1 MLDEKIESPQ
11 YTIEIDTGGTFTD
24 GYVTADGQ
32 VIVAKA
38 DTTPFDLSVGVLE
51 CLNHAAQQLGLSRA
65 EMLRDTAI
73 LRLSTTVGTNT
84 LINRDGPTIG
94 LIVDP
99 DNSEIVDELAEG
111 LPFDRELAVV
121 LEDVEELDVD
131 NVQTRV
137 RNLLERGARVL
148 VIALSGGDSLVEREQ
163 HVRSLIAE
171 SYPRHY
177 LGAVPV
183 LPSHQITPLA
193 DDRLRIQSAVLSAYL
208 HPVMSRFLYRVEDA
222 LRADGFS
229 RPLLIA
235 NANGG
240 VSRVAKTSAL
250 RTWGSGPA
258 GGVTATATMSKEL
271 NVPVAVGYDV
281 GGTSTDITVIL
292 DGNSTY
298 EVQPS
303 IEGIEVAMPALALIS
318 AAVGGGS
325 IARVV
330 DGVLRLGPDSAGSQ
344 PGPACFGMGGTMPT
358 VTDAACHLGLFD
370 ANNFLG
376 GRKTLDPEAATT
388 ALEPL
393 ARELSKDI
401 DEVANEI
408 LGLAGQIIADAISV
422 ELQQRGLAMED
433 AVIFAT
439 GGAGGILAAEVHRA
453 SGVKESM
460 SFPVS
465 SVFSAF
471 GLSRLPVTHTYDVA
485 TDSTDLEEELDAV
498 VERAKMD
505 MQAEG
510 FPVEKIQLT
519 AEAEVVTEDGTV
531 EVKSYP
537 SVDVSQFDSDARL
550 IRVRTLSESVQASL
564 PRAGS
569 QQVTP
574 DTHRHIRWPGDRS
587 TTLTPVFSWGDLAEG
602 SVVTGPAVLETKETT
617 MVAPPGFE
625 FTIGKTGEARLKA
638 V

>member
-1 MLDEKIESPQ
+1 MTISIEQSNASQMLDEKIESPQ

-163 HVRSLIAE
+163 HVRNLIAE

-393 ARELSKDI
+393 AKELSKDI

-439 GGAGGILAAEVHRA
+439 GGAGGD
-453 SGVKESM
+453 SGC
-460 SFPVS
+460 
-465 SVFSAF
+465 
-471 GLSRLPVTHTYDVA
+471 
-485 TDSTDLEEELDAV
+485 
-498 VERAKMD
+498 
-505 MQAEG
+505 
-510 FPVEKIQLT
+510 
-519 AEAEVVTEDGTV
+519 
-531 EVKSYP
+531 
-537 SVDVSQFDSDARL
+537 
-550 IRVRTLSESVQASL
+550 
-564 PRAGS
+564 
-569 QQVTP
+569 
-574 DTHRHIRWPGDRS
+574 
-587 TTLTPVFSWGDLAEG
+587 
-602 SVVTGPAVLETKETT
+602 
-617 MVAPPGFE
+617 
-625 FTIGKTGEARLKA
+625 
-638 V
+638 